1 MADDDCEARPPMPS
15 MPSMRALLAAC
26 DAARALSTPPIAPR
40 DDDSADRPGSP
51 PERDDQRDAA

>member
-1 MADDDCEARPPMPS
+1 MADDDDREARPP

-40 DDDSADRPGSP
+40 DDDGADPPGCP
-51 PERDDQRDAA
+51 PERDDQREAA